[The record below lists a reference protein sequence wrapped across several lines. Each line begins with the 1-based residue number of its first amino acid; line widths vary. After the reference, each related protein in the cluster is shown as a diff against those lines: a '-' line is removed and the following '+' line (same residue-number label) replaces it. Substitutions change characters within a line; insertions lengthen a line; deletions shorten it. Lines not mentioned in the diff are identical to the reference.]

1 MMMMMMMMMMIEV
14 VGIQFERS
22 ANAYTLHTVIG
33 ES

>member
-1 MMMMMMMMMMIEV
+1 MNRSESAMEV
-14 VGIQFERS
+14 VGVQFERS